1 MQHPGIRRNG
11 QSMALN
17 EGSCRFRLWH
27 VHVYWSERCI
37 HACRFSR
44 EPLPGHVPLEIQRYC
59 AGYVEDLKGVSSI
72 ALDPEYPFSAIYR
85 RVREIPYG
93 SNETYGT
100 IAKNLDTSPRVI
112 GLAMKRNP
120 TPLVIPCHRVVSRD
134 GPGGFTPDPEIKI
147 ALLAMEQKNARGL
160 SR

>member
-1 MQHPGIRRNG
+1 MQHQGIRG
-11 QSMALN
+11 VDSSMALN

-27 VHVYWSERCI
+27 VHVFWSERCI

-44 EPLPGHVPLEIQRYC
+44 EPLPGQVPLEIQRYC
-59 AGYVEDLKGVSSI
+59 AGYVEDLKGFSSI

-100 IAKNLDTSPRVI
+100 IAKDLDTSPRVV

-134 GPGGFTPDPEIKI
+134 GPGGFTPDPEIKK
-147 ALLAMEQKNARGL
+147 ALLAMEQKNARSL